1 MRPQVI
7 IKTTA
12 LILLLLIGGCM
23 STKSTDDAMA
33 EDGSSGIARN
43 EPYFPT
49 KFDDFEIPGELQ
61 QDMSQSMFVNT
72 SSFTGG
78 ILNFTGRV
86 EVASLTDFF
95 INSMQKNGWKLAGE
109 VRYEN
114 IMLAFNKP
122 NKSCIITIYPGDF
135 ATKTKVFA
143 YLATEAKANSA
154 EQNL

>member
-1 MRPQVI
+1 MKLQSILRLTVFI
-7 IKTTA
+7 FLLA
-12 LILLLLIGGCM
+12 LAGCASTQTSGDAASPEDPGG
-23 STKSTDDAMA
+23 
-33 EDGSSGIARN
+33 IVRN

-49 KFDDFEIPGELQ
+49 KFDDFEIPGELE
-61 QDMSQSMFVNT
+61 QDYSKTMFINT

-122 NKSCIITIYPGDF
+122 HKNCMVTIYPGDF
-135 ATKTKVFA
+135 ATKTKVYV
-143 YLATEAKANSA
+143 YLMTEAQKNGS
-154 EQNL
+154 EENL